1 MSGGWTAVD
10 PVTNKSI
17 PITGTNAGGAVAPY
31 IMPSPMQ
38 QDAVGKMRIS
48 QPTSLIDTDFEYGP
62 QPSKWES
69 LNLQNNRPAQYYD
82 PQAPLTVTSVT
93 PSSGTRNITVAG
105 TFVVPAASLIYI
117 QNPTNP
123 LAGGWGFTAVGGTNS
138 MTVVMDTLQTTS
150 SNVFNTAGTY
160 VYVGFNYSNSGMG
173 LSTTTSF
180 STNGTSTVTVTTG
193 SFHGLSVGSLIYV
206 VGTTSTGTSVNGPQI
221 VASVPTNT
229 SFTFTNINGTVASL
243 AITNSTG
250 QVNIFARSAGSV
262 ESRPYDGGVSF
273 TAGSVGVGQQLIRQ
287 TRRYFRYQSGKS
299 VQFSTGTALCPSLFV
314 TNITSSGTTVTV
326 TTRFPHNLSTNC
338 RVLVSGCSPGQYN
351 GNFQVATVPSATTFT
366 YTAATAP
373 TSTPA
378 TGFPMRVSPI
388 NWAGASNRVGM
399 FDQQNGMF
407 FEYDGQTLFT
417 VWRSSVLQLNGI
429 VTVTQG
435 SGTVSGASTQ
445 FSTQL
450 DVGDFIVI
458 RGQTYRVVAIASNTL
473 LHISPEYRGTTI
485 SSPSYALVSKTIDTR
500 IPQSQWNLD
509 KCDGTGPSGY
519 RIDLTRMQMLY
530 IDYSWY
536 GAGTIRWGVRATSGQ
551 IIWCHQQQN
560 NNVQFEAYLRSGNLP
575 AHYESNGIVGYT
587 SSTDNVV
594 NIFYAPNYPGLGM
607 ALTNAITET
616 ANSITVTSGSTYLPS
631 TGGIISIGTAP
642 NNEFVYYASRS
653 GTTLDGCVRGLPG
666 GVPPRAWATSTTV
679 TCAGIT
685 VRNLYGFPTTGG
697 TVRLTG
703 SGSASGITTWAYT
716 NIYSNIL
723 YSSNTAADSVFSTG
737 ASSTSPLGVE
747 YASPDTAAPLS
758 HWGSSVIMDGGFD
771 DDKSLVFNYGTTS
784 TISINAGTTVPIL
797 AIRLAPAVDNGR
809 IGIMGDKETLNRGQ
823 LQLLDIAVVSSG
835 AVLVNL
841 ILNGYTTGFTG
852 SFVSANLGTTVTSSL
867 AQVAVNTSNTATVT
881 GGESVTALYSN
892 GVNQLDL
899 SQVRDLANSIL
910 GGGTSNV
917 VPTLASRT
925 NVYPDGPDVMYV
937 VVTNTTAS
945 AVTALARLN
954 WKEAQA

>member
-31 IMPSPMQ
+31 VMPSPMQ
-38 QDAVGKMRIS
+38 QDAVGKMRVS

-62 QPSKWES
+62 QPTKWES

-93 PSSGTRNITVAG
+93 PSSGTRNITVIG
-105 TFVVPAASLIYI
+105 TFVVPASSFIYI

-123 LAGGWGFTAVGGTNS
+123 LAGGWGFTASGGTNT
-138 MTVVMDTLQTTS
+138 MTVVMDTLQNTS

-160 VYVGFNYSNSGMG
+160 VYVGYNYSNSSIPVSSFSASG
-173 LSTTTSF
+173 TTAIQVTTS
-180 STNGTSTVTVTTG
+180 TA
-193 SFHGLSVGSLIYV
+193 HGLSVGSLIYV
-206 VGTTSTGTSVNGPQI
+206 INTSASGAPINGPQI
-221 VASVPTNT
+221 VNGVTTTTNF
-229 SFTFTNINGTVASL
+229 SFSNVNGLTTAVAGSGSNIL
-243 AITNSTG
+243 
-250 QVNIFARSAGSV
+250 FARSAGSV
-262 ESRPYDGGVSF
+262 ESRAYDGGVSF

-299 VQFSTGTALCPSLFV
+299 VQFSTGTALCPALFV
-314 TNITSSGTTVTV
+314 TSITASGTTVTV

-338 RVLVSGCSPGQYN
+338 RVLVSGCSPGAFN
-351 GNFQVATVPSATTFT
+351 GTFQVASAPTSTTFT

-373 TSTPA
+373 SPTIA

-388 NWAGASNRVGM
+388 NWAGASNRIGM

-407 FEYDGQTLFT
+407 FEYDGQQLYV
-417 VWRSSVLQLNGI
+417 VWRSSVLQLNGT

-435 SGTVSGASTQ
+435 SATVTGSGTQ

-458 RGQTYRVVAIASNTL
+458 RGQTYRVLGISSDTQL
-473 LHISPEYRGTTI
+473 SISPQYRGTSI

-530 IDYSWY
+530 VDYSWY

-560 NNVQFEAYLRSGNLP
+560 NNVQYEAYLRSGNLP

-587 SSTDNVV
+587 SSTDNAGGT
-594 NIFYAPNYPGLGM
+594 FYAPNYPGLGL
-607 ALTNAITET
+607 ATSGVITET
-616 ANSITVTSGSTYLPS
+616 TQAITVPSSSNYLPA
-631 TGGIISIGTAP
+631 TGGVISIGGAP

-653 GTTLDGCVRGLPG
+653 GDVLLGCIRGLPG
-666 GVPPRAWATSTTV
+666 GVRPRAWAPTNV
-679 TCAGIT
+679 TCAGIA
-685 VRNLYGFPTTGG
+685 VKNLYGFPTTGG
-697 TVRLTG
+697 TVRL
-703 SGSASGITTWAYT
+703 SGSSSGDSVTTWAYT

-723 YSSNTAADSVFSTG
+723 YSSNTAASSTTTTP
-737 ASSTSPLGVE
+737 ASSVAPFGVE

-784 TISINAGTTVPIL
+784 TVSINAGTSVPIL

-809 IGIMGDKETLNRGQ
+809 IGVLGDKETINRGQ

-852 SFVSANLGTTVTSSL
+852 SFVPVNLGTTVTSSL
-867 AQVAVNTSNTATVT
+867 AQVAVNTSNAATVT

-899 SQVRDLANSIL
+899 TQVRDLANSIL
-910 GGGTSNV
+910 GGGFSNV
-917 VPTLASRT
+917 VPTAAARA
-925 NVYPDGPDVMYV
+925 NAYPDGPDVLYV
-937 VVTNTTAS
+937 VVTNTTAG

>member
-31 IMPSPMQ
+31 VMPSPMQ
-38 QDAVGKMRIS
+38 QDAVGKMRVS

-93 PSSGTRNITVAG
+93 PSSGTRNITVVG

-123 LAGGWGFTAVGGTNS
+123 LAGGWGFTASGGTNS
-138 MTVVMDTLQTTS
+138 MTVVMDTLQNTS

-160 VYVGFNYSNSGMG
+160 VYVGYNYSNSGVA
-173 LSTTTSF
+173 LSGSAFT
-180 STNGTSTVTVTTG
+180 TNGTSTVTVTTTG
-193 SFHGLSVGSLIYV
+193 LHGLSVGSLIYV

-221 VASVPTNT
+221 VTEVSTNNT
-229 SFTFTNINGTVASL
+229 FTFTNINGTVASL

-250 QVNIFARSAGSV
+250 RVNIFARSAGSV

-314 TNITSSGTTVTV
+314 TSITSSGTTVTV

-338 RVLVSGCSPGQYN
+338 RVLVSGCNPGQYN
-351 GNFQVATVPSATTFT
+351 GNFQVATVPSTTTFT
-366 YTAATAP
+366 YTAS
-373 TSTPA
+373 STPSASPA

-417 VWRSSVLQLNGI
+417 VWRSSVLQLNGT

-435 SGTVSGASTQ
+435 SATVSGVGTQ

-458 RGQTYRVVAIASNTL
+458 RGQTYRVISIFSDTVL
-473 LHISPEYRGTTI
+473 YISPEYRGTTI

-530 IDYSWY
+530 MDYSWY
-536 GAGTIRWGVRATSGQ
+536 GAGTIRWGIRATNGQ

-575 AHYESNGIVGYT
+575 AHYESNGIVGYSGT
-587 SSTDNVV
+587 SDNAAGT
-594 NIFYAPNYPGLGM
+594 FYAPNYPLGM

-616 ANSITVTSGSTYLPS
+616 ANSITVTSSSNYLPS

-653 GTTLDGCVRGLPG
+653 GTTLNGCIRGLPG
-666 GVPPRAWATSTTV
+666 GIRPRAWAASTTV

-685 VRNLYGFPTTGG
+685 IRNLYGFPTTGG
-697 TVRLTG
+697 TVRLSG
-703 SGSASGITTWAYT
+703 SSASGAITTWAYT

-723 YSSNTAADSVFSTG
+723 YSSSTAT
-737 ASSTSPLGVE
+737 SSTYTTFVTSTALLGVE

-784 TISINAGTTVPIL
+784 TISINAGTSVPIL

-809 IGIMGDKETLNRGQ
+809 IGVFGDKETINRGQ

-852 SFVSANLGTTVTSSL
+852 GFVSANLGTTVTSSL
-867 AQVAVNTSNTATVT
+867 AQVAVNTSNAATVT

-899 SQVRDLANSIL
+899 TQVRDLANSIL
-910 GGGTSNV
+910 GGGFSNV
-917 VPTLASRT
+917 VPTLASRA
-925 NVYPDGPDVMYV
+925 NVYPDGPDILYV
-937 VVTNTTAS
+937 VVTNTTAG